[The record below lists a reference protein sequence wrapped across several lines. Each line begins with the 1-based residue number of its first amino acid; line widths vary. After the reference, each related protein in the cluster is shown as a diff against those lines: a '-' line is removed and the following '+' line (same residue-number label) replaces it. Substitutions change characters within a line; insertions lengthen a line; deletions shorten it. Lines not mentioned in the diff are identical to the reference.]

1 MRSRGR
7 NAIFGTVICATALA
21 SMGQPGFAKELI
33 LVELRSIANNCED
46 AIKCID
52 ESKLVLRNLLSFDGE
67 TKTGVVELF
76 NRLAVTRDLP
86 ERAAAEPDPVSFIPM
101 LVALKPSTKADA
113 LRGLKMVH
121 FDSETLSKNES
132 LLPFV
137 LHVQDMLKELG
148 IKELTKEEIAKVP
161 GSATLNVRF
170 SAQKESAGCITPFS
184 VSFSVT
190 EEVVMVR
197 NPNVKLKTSIWSAS
211 SKENLA
217 NRNYK
222 PFNALED
229 AVAKFVT
236 DYRGANT

>member
-1 MRSRGR
+1 M
-7 NAIFGTVICATALA
+7 
-21 SMGQPGFAKELI
+21 
-33 LVELRSIANNCED
+33 
-46 AIKCID
+46 
-52 ESKLVLRNLLSFDGE
+52 
-67 TKTGVVELF
+67 
-76 NRLAVTRDLP
+76 
-86 ERAAAEPDPVSFIPM
+86 
-101 LVALKPSTKADA
+101 
-113 LRGLKMVH
+113 
-121 FDSETLSKNES
+121 
-132 LLPFV
+132 PFV

-197 NPNVKLKTSIWSAS
+197 NPSVKLKTSIWSAS